1 MCIRG
6 NRWHLPDLCLC
17 LKLGRSFGGA
27 SSHMYDVQW
36 LEKRKPLASQALKD
50 PEEGFLSKAR
60 LGRYESLRNKPSENA
75 LSNLSAYFHFGQ
87 LAPQRASLEA
97 AKHRSSAKVC
107 RGRAWPAARPSGR
120 RHYCHETSRARTWQH
135 VGNRPG

>member
-1 MCIRG
+1 MTG
-6 NRWHLPDLCLC
+6 
-17 LKLGRSFGGA
+17 K
-27 SSHMYDVQW
+27 
-36 LEKRKPLASQALKD
+36 EASQALKD

-87 LAPQRASLEA
+87 LAPQRAALEA

-135 VGNRPG
+135 LGNRPG